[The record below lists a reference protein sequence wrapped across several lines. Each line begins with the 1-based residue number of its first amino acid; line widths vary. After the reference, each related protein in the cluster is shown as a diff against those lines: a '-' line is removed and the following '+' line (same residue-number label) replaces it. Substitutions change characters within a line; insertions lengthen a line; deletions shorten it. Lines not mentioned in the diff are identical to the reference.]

1 MSLIRIKDLSK
12 KYNHTQLVKALDGIS
27 FEIEEAEIVSI
38 IGPSGA
44 GKSTLL
50 SVVGGLNPP
59 SSGKVVVDDFD
70 IYNLSIEKLADFRR
84 EYYGFV
90 FQEFQLVPYL
100 TAIENTMLPLVFT
113 DFNQSE
119 QTEMAKAV
127 LDQVGLASK
136 YDRLPTQLSGGE
148 QERVA
153 IARALVNEPPIVF
166 ADEPTGSLDSRT
178 GQEIMNLFQNLNY
191 DLGLTVLVVTHN
203 PENIKY
209 TERVISLKDGK
220 IEDNNYKKVNKTTV
234 TE

>member
-50 SVVGGLNPP
+50 SVVGGLSPP

-70 IYNLSIEKLADFRR
+70 IYSLSIEKLADFRR

-220 IEDNNYKKVNKTTV
+220 IEDDNHKEVNKTTV